1 MIALKHILV
10 ATDFEEPAE
19 AAFAYGRGLARAF
32 SASLH
37 VIHVVDDVASRAA
50 SMAAY
55 GMDFQKIQDDVEQSA
70 AKRLND
76 MLSDEDR
83 AQLNAKA
90 VVITSPSPAQAI
102 VDYATESQV
111 NLIVVGTHGRRP
123 VARFFIGS
131 VAERI
136 GRMAPCPVL
145 IVRHPEREFV
155 LPDALQRTAQA

>member
-10 ATDFEEPAE
+10 AIDFEEAAE
-19 AAFAYGRGLARAF
+19 AAFIYGRGLARAF

-50 SMAAY
+50 SMAGY
-55 GMDFQKIQDDVEQSA
+55 GIDFQKIQDDVEQSA
-70 AKRLND
+70 LERLEA

-83 AQLNAKA
+83 TELHAKP
-90 VVITSPSPAQAI
+90 VVVASASPAQSI
-102 VDYATESQV
+102 VDYATEAQV

-123 VARFFIGS
+123 MARFFLGS